1 MMGRITGAS
10 GDCKG
15 FTVDDDDDDWKDVDH
30 GDDDC
35 DGRDCGDAGASK
47 AAGCD
52 GGGGL
57 PCKQTSPNLNS
68 ADPLYHHQ
76 PHRQPLLHSTFMNF
90 LCNVIGRKCCA
101 IPLKIRSQC
110 NKSHSNHIPAVL
122 VMEKDLNF

>member
-1 MMGRITGAS
+1 MQAVILRVSQSMMMMMIGKMLIMVMMIAMVEIVVMLVQA
-10 GDCKG
+10 KQP
-15 FTVDDDDDDWKDVDH
+15 VVMV
-30 GDDDC
+30 
-35 DGRDCGDAGASK
+35 
-47 AAGCD
+47 
-52 GGGGL
+52 GGGL

>member
-15 FTVDDDDDDWKDVDH
+15 FTVDDDDDWKDVDH

-57 PCKQTSPNLNS
+57 PSKQTSPNLNS